1 MISLLIIYCSEHSC
15 ITLVTINTFKMQ
27 TILKRIRHF
36 LFIAVSFRTFLI
48 LSRIVRGIHEL
59 TVNIYNLGERPYM
72 CNFCGR
78 GFCESGNLK
87 KHLRV
92 HGKDIPAVIRQN
104 NKGRGAERQDLR
116 EMDKIGGVPG
126 PAAQSTEAEPKEEV
140 DQGNVSYEEQV
151 SNYSNQIY

>member
-1 MISLLIIYCSEHSC
+1 
-15 ITLVTINTFKMQ
+15 
-27 TILKRIRHF
+27 
-36 LFIAVSFRTFLI
+36 
-48 LSRIVRGIHEL
+48 
-59 TVNIYNLGERPYM
+59 M

-140 DQGNVSYEEQV
+140 DQGNVSSCYDLACKKTT
-151 SNYSNQIY
+151 I